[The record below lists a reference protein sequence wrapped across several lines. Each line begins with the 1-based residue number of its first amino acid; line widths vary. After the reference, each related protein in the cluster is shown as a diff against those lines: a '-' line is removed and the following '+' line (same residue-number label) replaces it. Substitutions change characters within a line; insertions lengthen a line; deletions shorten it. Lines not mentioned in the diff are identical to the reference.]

1 MFAVGIKVRV
11 MVVSGRGEG
20 SLILLLEHTTT
31 LRANTLRGYRG
42 LTENKK
48 GIEWFFID
56 EGSHC
61 CSGNSKRIRLRTSM
75 LPGLLYIL
83 KDKHV

>member
-1 MFAVGIKVRV
+1 MLK
-11 MVVSGRGEG
+11 
-20 SLILLLEHTTT
+20 
-31 LRANTLRGYRG
+31 GYHG

-56 EGSHC
+56 KGSHC
-61 CSGNSKRIRLRTSM
+61 CSGDSKRIRLRTSM

-83 KDKHV
+83 KGIHVLYMRWTAG

>member
-1 MFAVGIKVRV
+1 
-11 MVVSGRGEG
+11 MVVSRRGEG

-42 LTENKK
+42 LTENKMERER
-48 GIEWFFID
+48 IFID
-56 EGSHC
+56 EDSHC
-61 CSGNSKRIRLRTSM
+61 CSGESKRIRLRTSM
-75 LPGLLYIL
+75 LPGVLYIL